1 MAGFAGYE
9 CVGYLV
15 SHDGGGRIH
24 HDIRFADYHSGAYQ
38 YDRGAESIG
47 S

>member
-9 CVGYLV
+9 CVGYPV

-24 HDIRFADYHSGAYQ
+24 HDIRFADYHSGTYQ

-47 S
+47 C